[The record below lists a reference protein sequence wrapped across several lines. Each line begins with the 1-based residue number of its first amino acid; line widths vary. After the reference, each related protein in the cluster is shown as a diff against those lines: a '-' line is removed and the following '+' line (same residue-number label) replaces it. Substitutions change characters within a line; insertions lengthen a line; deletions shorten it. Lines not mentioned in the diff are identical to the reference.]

1 MKRVREKKEN
11 IEDQSHFSAHSP
23 LFSLVSVPSQFLLS
37 FLSILS
43 NLIKLSLTIGIRAC
57 NKLRTSFN
65 NGGR

>member
-11 IEDQSHFSAHSP
+11 TEDQSHFSAHSP
-23 LFSLVSVPSQFLLS
+23 MLSLVSVPSQFMFS

-43 NLIKLSLTIGIRAC
+43 NLVKLSLTIGIRAC

-65 NGGR
+65 SGGR